1 MRPLRPTPLF
11 TLLLLSLLGLLSSC
25 NGGGGESGS
34 SATTGSPGEVTI
46 VTQATITGNGPI
58 QADGTSPATITIFLK
73 NSRGQGVAGITPT
86 FTATDTGATN
96 SYGACSVSVTTGMSR
111 CTLTSTLAE
120 TKSLRLTSPILVN
133 GGTVVFHPGPVAAA
147 NSNIIGTSPTVADG
161 SSTSTITVTLR
172 DGANN
177 PAPGQVPTFGA
188 TDTGGTNDYGACS
201 PTDASGVSTC
211 TLTSMTAEVKTLSIT
226 SPVNRSDGTVTF
238 VAGAPIAATS
248 TISGTGPVV
257 ADGVATSTVTVTL
270 RDAGNN
276 PVPGETPVFSAS
288 GTANTVSA
296 CSATDA
302 NGEATCTLASTR
314 AESKV
319 LSITSP
325 VTKADG
331 SVVFVAG
338 AVDATHAAITGSGPV
353 VADGLSTSTVTVYL
367 ADVFNNPVAGQ
378 TPTVAADGS
387 NNTVGACGA
396 TNVAGNATC
405 TLASTT
411 AETKNLAIV
420 TPVAKAG
427 GSVVFIA
434 GAPVAANS
442 NISGTGP
449 VTADNVDPSTVTI
462 TLFDAFNNP
471 VPGLT
476 PTFSASGT
484 GNTPAACSVSDVG
497 GTSTCTL
504 TSTKAETKTLSI
516 ATPVVKIGGTVVF
529 EPGPPVAATSLI
541 SGTNS
546 VVADGVATSTVSIT
560 LRDAGGNPAPGF
572 TPTFSATG
580 TNNTLSACSVG
591 DANGV
596 STCTLAT
603 TRAETKT
610 LAIVTPVAKTDGTVD
625 FIAGPVAAATST
637 ITGTGPVTADGVAT
651 SFITI
656 TLLDAFSNPVAGVDP
671 FFLATDTGADNVTGG
686 CSTSNAAGVSSCTL
700 ASLTAEVKTLT
711 ITSPVNKSDG
721 TVTFTAGAPVPATS
735 SIIGTS
741 NITADGV
748 TASTVT
754 ITLRDAANNPVPG
767 ETPTF
772 SADGTANSYG
782 ACSVG
787 DLGGVSTCTLT
798 STKAE
803 SKVLSIA
810 TPVVKADG
818 AVVFVAG
825 APAVATS
832 TITGTSPVVADGVA
846 TSTVT
851 ITIMDAFSNP
861 ISGNTP
867 TFDATGTGNSY
878 SACSTTDAGG
888 AATCTLSSTKAEV
901 KTLAIA
907 TPVVKADGAVT
918 FTAGTPVAAN
928 STITGTGPVVADGVA
943 TSTVT
948 VTLNDANNNPV
959 EGLIPTFGASG
970 SNNTVAACSATDVG
984 GVATCTLASTTAEAK
999 TLSILTPV
1007 AKTDGTVVFVP
1018 GPPVAANSNI
1028 TGTST
1033 TVADGVA
1040 TSTITITL
1048 RDGAN
1053 NPVDGETPTFSATGT
1068 ANTYNACSATN
1079 ASGIST
1085 CTLTSTKAETKTLSI
1100 ATPVVKADGTVT
1112 FVPGAIAAAT
1122 STITGTGPVVAN
1134 GSSTSTV
1141 TITLLDAF
1149 SNPVSGTTPTF
1160 SLTGTGNTLSACSAS
1175 DASGVSTCAA
1185 SSTDSGVKTL
1195 AIVTPVAK
1203 TDGAITF
1210 TAGTPVAMN
1219 SNITGTGP
1227 VVANGVA
1234 TSTVTVTLRDASN
1247 NPVPGLTPTF
1257 GTTGT
1262 NNTLS
1267 ACSATD
1273 TNGEATCALASTKA
1287 ESKTLSILTPVSKT
1301 DGSVTFIAD
1310 AASVANSTITG
1321 TGPVVAD
1328 NVATST
1334 VTINLRDSNS
1344 NPVAGTTP
1352 TFSATTAGNT
1362 YGACSA
1368 TDASGDS
1375 VCTFTSTKAEVKTL
1389 SITTPIVK
1397 ADGTVTFT
1405 AGAPAV
1411 ATSTITGTGPVVA
1424 DGSATSTITVTIL
1437 DQFSNPI
1444 AGETPT
1450 FSATGTGNTLSA
1462 CSSTDA
1468 SGLST
1473 CSLSSTVSGVKTLA
1487 IVTPVAKTDGSVTFT
1502 AGTPI
1507 AANSNITGTS
1517 PVVANGSASSTVT
1530 ITLRDASN
1538 NPVPGQTPTF
1548 SASGTDNTT
1557 SACSVTTA
1565 SGESTCTLSSIKA
1578 EVKTLSI
1585 ATPFV
1590 KADGTVTF
1598 TADTASIA
1606 NSSITGTSPV
1616 VADGVATS
1624 TVTITL
1630 LDSNN
1635 NPLVGTTPTFGA
1647 SGTGNTTG
1655 SCSATDASGVSTCT
1669 LSSTKAEVKTLS
1681 IATPIVKADGTVTFA
1696 AGAPA
1701 VATSTI
1707 TGTGPV
1713 TADGVATSTITVT
1726 LLDANSN
1733 PITGETPT
1741 FSASGTNNTTTAC
1754 GATNASG
1761 ISTCTLA
1768 STTAETKT
1776 LSITAPISKT
1786 GGTVVFE
1793 AGTPI
1798 AANSSITGT
1807 GPVVADDTATSTV
1820 TITLR
1825 DASNNPVAGLTPTFT
1840 TSGTGNT
1847 QTACSATTAS
1857 GESTCTVK
1865 STKAEVK
1872 TLAIA
1877 TPVSKTD
1884 GTITFTAGAAAI
1896 ANSTIT
1902 GTSPVTAD
1910 GVATSTVTVTLRDA
1924 FGNPVVGTTPVFG
1937 ASGTGNTTSACS
1949 ATDADGESVCALS
1962 STVAEVKTLS
1972 ITSPISKADGTVT
1985 FTAGAAVAANST
1997 ITGSGPVTANDVATS
2012 TVTVTLRDASNNP
2025 VAGET
2030 PTFSVTGTGNTQT
2043 ACGVTNAAGEATCAL
2058 KSTKAEVKTLSIT
2071 APVSKTGGTVTFTAG
2086 PASSSTTTIAGTGPV
2101 TANGVATS
2109 FITITL
2115 LDAFSNPISGVTPI
2129 FNATDTGATNSQG
2142 ACSAS
2147 NAAGVSSCTLA
2158 SLTAETKTLQL
2169 TSPTAVTGGTVVFTA
2184 AAPSAANSTI
2194 AGTGPVTADG
2204 VATSTVTIT
2213 LRDAGNNP
2221 VPGQTPT
2228 FGATDTGTTNVYGSC
2243 TMGDTSGVSSC
2254 TLAATKAEVKTLSI
2268 TAPVAKAGG
2277 TVTFVAG
2284 APGSQSTITG
2294 TSPVLADGNADS
2306 TITVTIKDDFG
2317 NVIAGETP
2325 EFEAT
2330 GSGNNYDV
2338 CSVGNASG
2346 VSTCTMQST
2355 VAEVK
2360 TLSITAPTTVTGGTV
2375 TFTSGAAVAA
2385 NSTITGSGPVVADNV
2400 ATSTVTVT
2408 LRDVNNNPVPGQT
2421 PTFTTSGTGNTQ
2433 AACGV
2438 TDAAGV
2444 STCTVRSTKAEVKTL
2459 AIATPVSKT
2468 GGTVTFTA
2476 GAADAT
2482 NSLIAG
2488 TGPIAADGTST
2499 STITITLR
2507 DAFSNNIS
2515 AVVPTFSATGT
2526 GNTLGVC
2533 SATNASGV
2541 STCTLASSDAETKTL
2556 AIVTPV
2562 AKTGG
2567 TVVFQAGGAVAAN
2580 SSIAG
2585 TGPVTADGVATS
2597 TVTIT
2602 LKDALNNEVVGIVPT
2617 FSATDT
2623 GVTNVN
2629 GVCSATNAS
2638 GVATCT
2644 LSSTK
2649 AEVKTLA
2656 IATPVSKTGGTV
2668 TFTAGPVSASTSTI
2682 AGTSPTLADG
2692 VAAAGITI
2700 TLLDA
2705 FNNPIV
2711 ATVPT
2716 FSASGTLNTVGTCSA
2731 TDASGVSTC
2740 TLRSTKAEG
2749 KTIALVTPVAVA
2761 GDTLDFNPNGIDIQV
2776 PIDML
2781 SRGLLSS
2788 TTAIV
2793 FARSRTSLNTD
2804 DYVAESNTYF
2814 FEINAQNTNT
2824 TTAYTV
2830 SLYDGAGVEIP
2841 DSIITIPASTTTARR
2856 FRVQFTPTEGA
2867 DTYRI
2872 RVSNT
2877 ALASQL
2883 RINSARLI
2891 VEQVKA
2897 TDTKIYIPLMSFDEA
2912 SDNATDNGNNGVVLR
2927 TTSTTIST
2935 SVGYMNLWQRVDSN
2949 YDAIPPGTPWTF
2961 EAVASISN
2969 AVGSGT
2975 VRLYN
2980 RTTGQQVAQVVATGS
2995 TLPQLLSTS
3004 FASNATNFADN
3015 AVYEVRYNS
3024 SSTAYSNRIYKAG
3037 IWVKLKYLKKAE
3049 TLWRVSMRRSTTTT
3063 GNYDDLEGRTL
3074 YESGAWTN
3082 PQAFFQTVGSG
3093 TSGVGCTLTLFTASN
3108 TDSGTASYTAVSGAA
3123 VTQPSAV
3130 GTLRTGALTL
3140 VDNDRYVMR
3149 QNRASGT
3156 CVMVNTYLVI
3166 RATE

>member
-1 MRPLRPTPLF
+1 MRLLRSSPLF
-11 TLLLLSLLGLLSSC
+11 TILLLSLLGLLSSC
-25 NGGGGESGS
+25 NGGGGEGGS
-34 SATTGSPGEVTI
+34 SVTTGTPGEVTV

-58 QADGTSPATITIFLK
+58 QADGTSPSTISIYLK
-73 NSRGQGVAGITPT
+73 NSKGQGVAGVTPS
-86 FTATDTGATN
+86 FTATNTGNTN
-96 SYGACSVSVTTGMSR
+96 TYGACSVTVTTGFSR
-111 CTLTSTLAE
+111 CTLTSTMAE
-120 TKSLRLTSPILVN
+120 TKTLRLTTPIIVN
-133 GGTVVFHPGPVAAA
+133 GGTVVFHPGPVSAA
-147 NSNIIGTSPTVADG
+147 NSNIIGTSPTEANGV
-161 SSTSTITVTLR
+161 STSSITITLR
-172 DGANN
+172 DAANN
-177 PAPGQVPTFGA
+177 PAPGQTPSFSA
-188 TDTGGTNDYGACS
+188 TGSNNTASACS
-201 PTDASGVSTC
+201 VTDASGVSTC
-211 TLTSMTAEVKTLSIT
+211 TLTSTTAEIKTLAIT
-226 SPVNRSDGTVTF
+226 SPVNKTDGSVTF
-238 VAGAPIAATS
+238 VAGSPVAATS
-248 TISGTGPVV
+248 TITGTGPVV

-276 PVPGETPVFSAS
+276 PVPGETPVFAAS
-288 GTANTVSA
+288 GTNNTASA
-296 CSATDA
+296 CSVTDV
-302 NGEATCTLASTR
+302 NGEATCTLTSTK

-319 LSITSP
+319 LSITAP
-325 VTKADG
+325 VTKPDG
-331 SVVFVAG
+331 SVIFIAG
-338 AVDATHAAITGSGPV
+338 AANASFAAITGSSPV
-353 VADGLSTSTVTVYL
+353 VADGVATSTITVYL
-367 ADVFNNPVAGQ
+367 ADIFNNPIAGL
-378 TPTVAADGS
+378 TPSFSADGTD
-387 NNTVGACGA
+387 NTLGACGV
-396 TNVAGNATC
+396 TNVAGNAVC
-405 TLASTT
+405 TLASTK
-411 AETKNLAIV
+411 AETKNLAIT
-420 TPVAKAG
+420 TPVIKAG

-434 GAPVAANS
+434 GVPVAANS
-442 NISGTGP
+442 TISGTGP
-449 VTADNVDPSTVTI
+449 VIANNSDTSTVTI
-462 TLFDAFNNP
+462 MLGDAFNNP
-471 VPGLT
+471 VAGIT
-476 PTFSASGT
+476 PTFTASGT
-484 GNTPAACSVSDVG
+484 GNTPAACSVSDVT
-497 GTSTCTL
+497 GTSTCLL

-529 EPGPPVAATSLI
+529 DPGPPVAATSLI

-546 VVADGVATSTVSIT
+546 IVADGVATSTISVT
-560 LRDAGGNPAPGF
+560 LKDAGGNPAPGF

-580 TNNTLSACSVG
+580 TNNTLSACSVT
-591 DANGV
+591 DVNGV
-596 STCTLAT
+596 STCTLAST
-603 TRAETKT
+603 KAETKT
-610 LAIVTPVAKTDGTVD
+610 LAIVTPVSKTDGSVD

-671 FFLATDTGADNVTGG
+671 LFLATDTGSDNANGG
-686 CSTSNAAGVSSCTL
+686 CSTTNTAGVSSCTL
-700 ASLTAEVKTLT
+700 SSLTAEVKTLT

-721 TVTFTAGAPVPATS
+721 TVTFTAGAPVAANS
-735 SIIGTS
+735 NIAGTS

-748 TASTVT
+748 TTSTVT
-754 ITLRDAANNPVPG
+754 ITLRDASNNPVPG
-767 ETPTF
+767 QTPTF
-772 SADGTANSYG
+772 TAAGTANSYG
-782 ACSVG
+782 ACSAT
-787 DLGGVSTCTLT
+787 DASGVSTCTLS

-803 SKVLSIA
+803 SKLLSIA
-810 TPVVKADG
+810 TPIVKADG
-818 AVVFVAG
+818 TVIFIAG

-846 TSTVT
+846 TSSVTVT
-851 ITIMDAFSNP
+851 ILDAFNNP
-861 ISGNTP
+861 ISGTTP
-867 TFDATGTGNSY
+867 TFNATGTGNSY
-878 SACSTTDAGG
+878 SACSATSASGV
-888 AATCTLSSTKAEV
+888 ATCTFSSTKAEV
-901 KTLAIA
+901 KTLAIV
-907 TPVVKADGAVT
+907 TPVAKSDGTVT

-928 STITGTGPVVADGVA
+928 SSITGSGPVVADGVA

-959 EGLIPTFGASG
+959 EGLTPTFGATG
-970 SNNTVAACSATDVG
+970 TNNTIAACSATDVS
-984 GVATCTLASTTAEAK
+984 GVATCTLASTTAETK

-1007 AKTDGTVVFVP
+1007 SKTDGTVVFEP
-1018 GPPVAANSNI
+1018 GPPIAANSNI
-1028 TGTST
+1028 SGTST
-1033 TVADGVA
+1033 VTADGVA

-1053 NPVDGETPTFSATGT
+1053 NPVAGETPTFSASGT

-1079 ASGIST
+1079 VSGVAT

-1100 ATPVVKADGTVT
+1100 ATPVIKADGTVT
-1112 FVPGAIAAAT
+1112 FIAGAIAAAT
-1122 STITGTGPVVAN
+1122 STITGTGPVIADN
-1134 GSSTSTV
+1134 TATSTV

-1149 SNPVSGTTPTF
+1149 SNPVSGSTPTF
-1160 SLTGTGNTLSACSAS
+1160 SLSGTGNTLTACSATN
-1175 DASGVSTCAA
+1175 ASGVSTCTAK
-1185 SSTDSGVKTL
+1185 STDSGVKTL

-1203 TDGAITF
+1203 TDGTITF
-1210 TAGTPVAMN
+1210 TAGTPVAVN
-1219 SNITGTGP
+1219 STITGTGP

-1234 TSTVTVTLRDASN
+1234 TSTVTVTLRDATN

-1267 ACSATD
+1267 ACSAT
-1273 TNGEATCALASTKA
+1273 NASGEATCTLTSTKA
-1287 ESKTLSILTPVSKT
+1287 EIKTLSILTPVSKT

-1334 VTINLRDSNS
+1334 VTINLKDSN
-1344 NPVAGTTP
+1344 NNAVVGTTP
-1352 TFSATTAGNT
+1352 TFSATTTGNT

-1368 TDASGDS
+1368 TDAAGDS

-1389 SITTPIVK
+1389 SITSPIVK

-1424 DGSATSTITVTIL
+1424 DGSATSTVTITIL
-1437 DQFSNPI
+1437 DQFNNPI
-1444 AGETPT
+1444 AGSTPT

-1462 CSSTDA
+1462 CSATDA
-1468 SGLST
+1468 SGIAT
-1473 CSLSSTVSGVKTLA
+1473 CNLSSTVSGVKTLA

-1517 PVVANGSASSTVT
+1517 PVVANGSATSTIT

-1548 SASGTDNTT
+1548 SASGTDNTA
-1557 SACSVTTA
+1557 SACSVTNG

-1598 TADTASIA
+1598 IADAAAVA
-1606 NSSITGTSPV
+1606 NSSITGTGPV

-1647 SGTGNTTG
+1647 SGTNNTTG
-1655 SCSATDASGVSTCT
+1655 SCSATDANGESVCT
-1669 LSSTKAEVKTLS
+1669 LTSTKAEVKTLS
-1681 IATPIVKADGTVTFA
+1681 IATPIVKADGTVTFT
-1696 AGAPA
+1696 AGAAA

-1707 TGTGPV
+1707 TGSGPV
-1713 TADGVATSTITVT
+1713 IADGVATSTITVT
-1726 LLDANSN
+1726 LLDAFSN
-1733 PITGETPT
+1733 PISGETPT
-1741 FSASGTNNTTTAC
+1741 YSATGTNNSQTAC
-1754 GATNASG
+1754 SATNASG
-1761 ISTCTLA
+1761 VSTCTLA
-1768 STTAETKT
+1768 SSTAETKT

-1798 AANSSITGT
+1798 AANSTITGT
-1807 GPVVADDTATSTV
+1807 GPVVADNTATSTV
-1820 TITLR
+1820 TVTLR

-1847 QTACSATTAS
+1847 QTACGMTNAS
-1857 GESTCTVK
+1857 GEATCTVK

-1877 TPVSKTD
+1877 TPVVKTG
-1884 GTITFTAGAAAI
+1884 GTVTFTAGAAAI

-1910 GVATSTVTVTLRDA
+1910 GVTTSDVTVTLKDA
-1924 FGNPVVGTTPVFG
+1924 NNNSVVGTTPVFS
-1937 ASGTGNTTSACS
+1937 ATGTGNTLSACS
-1949 ATDADGESVCALS
+1949 STDASGVATCTLA
-1962 STVAEVKTLS
+1962 STVAEIKTLS
-1972 ITSPISKADGTVT
+1972 ITSPITKADGTVT
-1985 FTAGAAVAANST
+1985 FTAGAAIAANSS
-1997 ITGSGPVTANDVATS
+1997 ITGSGPIIANDVATS

-2030 PTFSVTGTGNTQT
+2030 PTFSTSGTGNTQT
-2043 ACGVTNAAGEATCAL
+2043 ACGVTNASGEATCTL

-2071 APVSKTGGTVTFTAG
+2071 APVTKTGSTVTFTAG
-2086 PASSSTTTIAGTGPV
+2086 PASSVTTTIAGTGPV

-2109 FITITL
+2109 FITITI
-2115 LDAFSNPISGVTPI
+2115 LDAFSNPITGTTPI
-2129 FNATDTGATNSQG
+2129 FNATNTGSNNSYG

-2147 NAAGVSSCTLA
+2147 NASGVSSCTLS

-2213 LRDAGNNP
+2213 LKDAGNNP

-2228 FGATDTGTTNVYGSC
+2228 FGATNTGTTNVYGSC
-2243 TMGDTSGVSSC
+2243 TMGDTNGVSSC
-2254 TLAATKAEVKTLSI
+2254 TLAATKAEVKTLAI
-2268 TAPVAKAGG
+2268 TAPVSKTGG

-2294 TSPVLADGNADS
+2294 TSPVLADGSADS
-2306 TITVTIKDDFG
+2306 TITITIKDDFG

-2330 GSGNNYDV
+2330 GTGNNYDV

-2360 TLSITAPTTVTGGTV
+2360 TLSITIPTTVTGGTV
-2375 TFTSGAAVAA
+2375 TFTAGGADAA
-2385 NSTITGSGPVVADNV
+2385 NSTIIGSGPVVADNV

-2408 LRDVNNNPVPGQT
+2408 LRDVNNNPVAGQT
-2421 PTFTTSGTGNTQ
+2421 PTFTTTGTGNTQ

-2438 TDAAGV
+2438 TNASGIA
-2444 STCTVRSTKAEVKTL
+2444 TCTVRSTKAEVKTL
-2459 AIATPVSKT
+2459 AIATPVVKT

-2482 NSLIAG
+2482 NSLITG

-2515 AVVPTFSATGT
+2515 AIVPTFSATGT
-2526 GNTLGVC
+2526 GNTLGTC
-2533 SATNASGV
+2533 SASNVSGV

-2585 TGPVTADGVATS
+2585 SGPITANGVATS

-2638 GVATCT
+2638 GISTCT

-2649 AEVKTLA
+2649 AEIKTLA

-2668 TFTAGPVSASTSTI
+2668 TFNPGPVSAVTSTI
-2682 AGTSPTLADG
+2682 VGTSPTLADG
-2692 VAAAGITI
+2692 IEAAGITI

-2716 FSASGTLNTVGTCSA
+2716 FSATGTSNTLGTCTSS
-2731 TDASGVSTC
+2731 DANGVSTC
-2740 TLRSTKAEG
+2740 SLRSTKAQG
-2749 KTIALVTPVAVA
+2749 KTLALVTPVAVA
-2761 GDTLDFNPNGIDIQV
+2761 GDTIDFNPNGIDIQV
-2776 PIDML
+2776 PIEML
-2781 SRGLLSS
+2781 GRGLLSS
-2788 TTAIV
+2788 TGAII

-2804 DYVAESNTYF
+2804 DYVADTNTYF
-2814 FEINAQNTNT
+2814 FEIVAQNTNT
-2824 TTAYTV
+2824 STAYNV
-2830 SLYDGAGVEIP
+2830 SLYDSAGVEIP
-2841 DSIITIPASTTTARR
+2841 DSIISVPANTTAARR
-2856 FRVQFTPTEGA
+2856 FSVQWTPNEGA
-2867 DTYRI
+2867 DDYRI
-2872 RVSNT
+2872 RVSST
-2877 ALASQL
+2877 AVASQI
-2883 RINSARLI
+2883 RVNSAKII

-2897 TDTKIYIPLMSFDEA
+2897 TDSKIYIPLTNFDDA
-2912 SDNATDNGNNGVVLR
+2912 SDSVNDTGNNSVTVR
-2927 TTSTTIST
+2927 TTSTAVTT
-2935 SVGYMNLWQRVDSN
+2935 SATYMTFWQRNDAA
-2949 YDAIPPGTPWTF
+2949 YDAIATGNAWTF
-2961 EAVASISN
+2961 EAVASQQN
-2969 AVGSGT
+2969 AAGIAT

-2980 RTTGQQVAQVVATGS
+2980 RTTGQQVSSVAMTGLTVQMAS
-2995 TLPQLLSTS
+2995 AS
-3004 FASNATNFADN
+3004 FASNATNFADGN
-3015 AVYEVRYNS
+3015 VYEVRYNS
-3024 SSTAYSNRIYKAG
+3024 NNASYNARIHKAG
-3037 IWVKLKYLKKAE
+3037 LWVKLKYLKKLE
-3049 TLWRVSMRRSTTTT
+3049 VLQRLGMRRSTTTT
-3063 GNYDDLEGRTL
+3063 GSFDLVDGRTF
-3074 YESGAWTN
+3074 YDAGAWSN
-3082 PQAFFQTVGSG
+3082 PSTFFQTVGSG
-3093 TSGVGCTLTLFTASN
+3093 TSGVGCTLALFSASN
-3108 TDSGTASYTAVSGAA
+3108 TDTGVVGATAVSGGSI
-3123 VTQPSAV
+3123 TGGSAQAIQ
-3130 GTLRTGALTL
+3130 RTSAITL
-3140 VDNDRYVMR
+3140 VDGDRYFVR
-3149 QNRASGT
+3149 QTRASGT
-3156 CVMVNTYLVI
+3156 CLHAGSFLVI

>member
-1 MRPLRPTPLF
+1 MRLLRSTPLF
-11 TLLLLSLLGLLSSC
+11 TILLLSLLGLLSSC

-34 SATTGSPGEVTI
+34 SVTTGTPGEVTI

-58 QADGTSPATITIFLK
+58 QADGTSPATITIYLK
-73 NSRGQGVAGITPT
+73 NNKGQGVAGVTPT
-86 FTATDTGATN
+86 FIATN
-96 SYGACSVSVTTGMSR
+96 TGNTNTYGACSVTVTTGLSR
-111 CTLTSTLAE
+111 CTLTSTMAE
-120 TKSLRLTSPILVN
+120 TKTLRLTSPILVN
-133 GGTVVFHPGPVAAA
+133 GGTVVFHPGPVTAA
-147 NSNIIGTSPTVADG
+147 NSNISGTSPTEANGV
-161 SSTSTITVTLR
+161 STSTITITLR

-177 PAPGQVPTFGA
+177 PAAGQVPTFSA
-188 TDTGGTNDYGACS
+188 TDTGGTNDYGTCS
-201 PTDASGVSTC
+201 ASNASGVSTC
-211 TLTSMTAEVKTLSIT
+211 TLTSTTAEVKTLSIT
-226 SPVNRSDGTVTF
+226 SPVTKADGTVTF
-238 VAGAPIAATS
+238 VAGAPTAANS

-276 PVPGETPVFSAS
+276 PVEGETPVFAAS
-288 GTANTVSA
+288 GSDNTVSA
-296 CSATDA
+296 CLPTDV
-302 NGEATCTLASTR
+302 NGESTCTLRSTK
-314 AESKV
+314 AETKT

-325 VTKADG
+325 VTKPDG
-331 SVVFVAG
+331 SVIFIAG
-338 AVDATHAAITGSGPV
+338 APDATHATITGSSPV
-353 VADGLSTSTVTVYL
+353 VADGSSTSTVTVYL
-367 ADVFNNPVAGQ
+367 ADIFNNPVAGV
-378 TPTVAADGS
+378 TPTFSADGTS
-387 NNTVGACGA
+387 NTLGACGVS
-396 TNVAGNATC
+396 NVSGNATC
-405 TLASTT
+405 TLASTK
-411 AETKNLAIV
+411 AESKNLAIV
-420 TPVAKAG
+420 TPVVKTG

-449 VTADNVDPSTVTI
+449 VIADNVDQSTVTI

-471 VPGLT
+471 VSGLT

-484 GNTPAACSVSDVG
+484 GNTPAVCSASDVSG
-497 GTSTCTL
+497 SSTCTL

-516 ATPVVKIGGTVVF
+516 VTPVVKIGGTVVF
-529 EPGPPVAATSLI
+529 DPGPPVAATSLI
-541 SGTNS
+541 SGTTS
-546 VVADGVATSTVSIT
+546 IVADGVATSTVSVT
-560 LRDAGGNPAPGF
+560 LKDAGGNPAPGF

-580 TNNTLSACSVG
+580 TNNTLGTCSVTN
-591 DANGV
+591 ASGV
-596 STCTLAT
+596 STCTLSST
-603 TRAETKT
+603 KAESKT
-610 LAIVTPVAKTDGTVD
+610 LAIVTPVSKTDGSVV
-625 FIAGPVAAATST
+625 FVAGPVAAATST
-637 ITGTGPVTADGVAT
+637 IVGTSPVTADGVAT

-671 FFLATDTGADNVTGG
+671 LFLATDTGTDNVNGG
-686 CSTSNAAGVSSCTL
+686 CSTTNASGVSSCTL

-721 TVTFTAGAPVPATS
+721 TVTFTAGAPVAANS
-735 SIIGTS
+735 NIVGTS

-748 TASTVT
+748 TTSTVT

-767 ETPTF
+767 QTPTF
-772 SADGTANSYG
+772 TADGTANSYG

-787 DLGGVSTCTLT
+787 DVSGVSTCTLT

-818 AVVFVAG
+818 TVVFIPG

-846 TSTVT
+846 TSTITVT
-851 ITIMDAFSNP
+851 LLDAFSNP
-861 ISGNTP
+861 ISGSAP

-878 SACSTTDAGG
+878 SACSVTSASGE
-888 AATCTLSSTKAEV
+888 ATCTLTSTKAEI
-901 KTLAIA
+901 KTLAIV
-907 TPVVKADGAVT
+907 TPIAKSDGTVT

-943 TSTVT
+943 TSTIT

-959 EGLIPTFGASG
+959 EGLTPTFGASG
-970 SNNTVAACSATDVG
+970 ANNTIAACSPTDVS
-984 GVATCTLASTTAEAK
+984 GVATCTLASTTAETK

-1007 AKTDGTVVFVP
+1007 SKTDGTVVFEP
-1018 GPPVAANSNI
+1018 GPPVAVNSNI
-1028 TGTST
+1028 TGTGT
-1033 TVADGVA
+1033 VVADGVA
-1040 TSTITITL
+1040 TSTVTITL
-1048 RDGAN
+1048 RDAAN
-1053 NPVDGETPTFSATGT
+1053 NPVTGVSPTFTASGT
-1068 ANTYNACSATN
+1068 ANTYNACSTTN
-1079 ASGIST
+1079 ASGVAT

-1112 FVPGAIAAAT
+1112 FTAGAIAAAT
-1122 STITGTGPVVAN
+1122 STITGTSPVVAD
-1134 GSSTSTV
+1134 GSATSNVTV
-1141 TITLLDAF
+1141 TLLDAF
-1149 SNPVSGTTPTF
+1149 SNPVAGTTPTF
-1160 SLTGTGNTLSACSAS
+1160 SLSGTGNTLGVCSAS
-1175 DASGVSTCAA
+1175 DASGVSTCTA

-1203 TDGAITF
+1203 TDGTITF
-1210 TAGTPVAMN
+1210 TAGTPVAVN
-1219 SNITGTGP
+1219 STITGTGP

-1234 TSTVTVTLRDASN
+1234 TSTVTVTLRDATN

-1262 NNTLS
+1262 NNTLG
-1267 ACSATD
+1267 ACSAT
-1273 TNGEATCALASTKA
+1273 NASGESTCTLASTKA
-1287 ESKTLSILTPVSKT
+1287 EIKILSILTPVSKT
-1301 DGSVTFIAD
+1301 DGSVTFTAD
-1310 AASVANSTITG
+1310 AASVANSSITG

-1328 NVATST
+1328 NTATST
-1334 VTINLRDSNS
+1334 VTITLKDSN
-1344 NPVAGTTP
+1344 NNAVVGTTP
-1352 TFSATTAGNT
+1352 TFSATSAGNT

-1368 TDASGDS
+1368 TDTNGESS
-1375 VCTFTSTKAEVKTL
+1375 CTFTSTKAEVKTL
-1389 SITTPIVK
+1389 SIVTPISK
-1397 ADGTVTFT
+1397 ADGNVTFT

-1424 DGSATSTITVTIL
+1424 DGAATSTVTITIL

-1444 AGETPT
+1444 AGSTPT
-1450 FSATGTGNTLSA
+1450 FSATGAGNTLSA
-1462 CSSTDA
+1462 CSATDA
-1468 SGLST
+1468 SGISSCT
-1473 CSLSSTVSGVKTLA
+1473 LSSTASGVKTLA

-1517 PVVANGSASSTVT
+1517 PVIANGSATSTVT

-1548 SASGTDNTT
+1548 TASGTDNTA
-1557 SACSVTTA
+1557 SACSVTNA
-1565 SGESTCTLSSIKA
+1565 AGESTCTLSSIKA

-1598 TADTASIA
+1598 TADAAAVA

-1630 LDSNN
+1630 KDSNN
-1635 NPLVGTTPTFGA
+1635 NPLVGTTPTFSA
-1647 SGTGNTTG
+1647 SGTNNTA
-1655 SCSATDASGVSTCT
+1655 SACSATDTNGESTCT
-1669 LSSTKAEVKTLS
+1669 LSSTKAEIKTLS
-1681 IATPIVKADGTVTFA
+1681 IATPISKADGTVTFT

-1713 TADGVATSTITVT
+1713 TANGVATSTVTVT

-1733 PITGETPT
+1733 PVSGETPT
-1741 FSASGTNNTTTAC
+1741 FSASGSNNTQTAC
-1754 GATNASG
+1754 GTTNASG
-1761 ISTCTLA
+1761 VATCTLA

-1793 AGTPI
+1793 AGAPI
-1798 AANSSITGT
+1798 AANSTITGT
-1807 GPVVADDTATSTV
+1807 GPVVADNTATSTV

-1847 QTACSATTAS
+1847 QTACSATDAS
-1857 GESTCTVK
+1857 GVASCTVK

-1877 TPVSKTD
+1877 TPVAKTD
-1884 GTITFTAGAAAI
+1884 GTVTFIAGAAAI

-1902 GTSPVTAD
+1902 GTGPVTAD
-1910 GVATSTVTVTLRDA
+1910 GVATSTVTVTLKDA
-1924 FGNPVVGTTPVFG
+1924 NNNAIVGTTPVFS
-1937 ASGTGNTTSACS
+1937 ASGTGNTASACS
-1949 ATDADGESVCALS
+1949 ATDTSGVATCTLA

-1972 ITSPISKADGTVT
+1972 ITSPITKADGTVT

-1997 ITGSGPVTANDVATS
+1997 IIGSGPVIANNVATS

-2030 PTFSVTGTGNTQT
+2030 PTFSTTGTGNTQT
-2043 ACGVTNAAGEATCAL
+2043 ACGVTNALGVATCTV
-2058 KSTKAEVKTLSIT
+2058 KSTKAEVKTLAIVT
-2071 APVSKTGGTVTFTAG
+2071 PVAKTDGTVTFTAG
-2086 PASSSTTTIAGTGPV
+2086 PASSATSTIVGTTPV

-2115 LDAFSNPISGVTPI
+2115 LDAFSNPIAGTTPI
-2129 FNATDTGATNSQG
+2129 FNATNTGATNTQG

-2147 NAAGVSSCTLA
+2147 NASGVSSCTLA
-2158 SLTAETKTLQL
+2158 SLVAETKTLQL

-2184 AAPSAANSTI
+2184 AAPSAATSTI

-2204 VATSTVTIT
+2204 VSTSTVTIT
-2213 LRDAGNNP
+2213 LRDVNSNP

-2228 FGATDTGTTNVYGSC
+2228 FGATNTGTTNVYGSC
-2243 TMGDTSGVSSC
+2243 TMGNASGVSSC

-2268 TAPVAKAGG
+2268 TAPVSKAGG

-2284 APGSQSTITG
+2284 PPGSQSTITG
-2294 TSPVLADGNADS
+2294 TSPVLADGAADS
-2306 TITVTIKDDFG
+2306 TITITIKDDFG

-2330 GSGNNYDV
+2330 GAGNSYDV

-2360 TLSITAPTTVTGGTV
+2360 TLSITAPTSVTGGTV
-2375 TFTSGAAVAA
+2375 TFTSGAAVAE
-2385 NSTITGSGPVVADNV
+2385 NSTITGTGPIVADNV

-2408 LRDVNNNPVPGQT
+2408 LRDVNNNPVAGQT
-2421 PTFTTSGTGNTQ
+2421 PTFTTTGTGNTQ

-2438 TDAAGV
+2438 TNASGV

-2459 AIATPVSKT
+2459 AIATPVIKT

-2482 NSLIAG
+2482 NSLITG

-2499 STITITLR
+2499 STISITLR

-2515 AVVPTFSATGT
+2515 GTVPTFSATGT

-2533 SATNASGV
+2533 SASNASGV
-2541 STCTLASSDAETKTL
+2541 STCSLASSDAETKTL

-2585 TGPVTADGVATS
+2585 TGPVIANGVATS

-2602 LKDALNNEVVGIVPT
+2602 LKDALNNEVVGVVPT

-2623 GVTNVN
+2623 GTTNVN

-2638 GVATCT
+2638 GISTCT
-2644 LSSTK
+2644 LASTK
-2649 AEVKTLA
+2649 AEIKALS
-2656 IATPVSKTGGTV
+2656 IATPVVKLGGNV
-2668 TFTAGPVSASTSTI
+2668 TFTAGPASAVNSTI
-2682 AGTSPTLADG
+2682 IGTTPTLANG
-2692 VAAAGITI
+2692 VDVAGITI

-2711 ATVPT
+2711 GTVPT
-2716 FSASGTLNTVGTCSA
+2716 FSATGTLNTQTACSSS
-2731 TDASGVSTC
+2731 DASGISTC
-2740 TLRSTKAEG
+2740 TLKSTKAEG

-2776 PIDML
+2776 PIEML
-2781 SRGLLSS
+2781 GRGLLSG
-2788 TTAIV
+2788 TTAVIHS
-2793 FARSRTSLNTD
+2793 RSRTSLNTD
-2804 DYVAESNTYF
+2804 DYVAETNTYF
-2814 FEINAQNTNT
+2814 FEINALNTNT
-2824 TTAYTV
+2824 TTAYNV
-2830 SLYDGAGVEIP
+2830 SLYDGSGAEIS
-2841 DSIITIPASTTTARR
+2841 DSIITVPASTTTARR

-2872 RVSNT
+2872 RISNT
-2877 ALASQL
+2877 STAGQL
-2883 RINSARLI
+2883 RVNSARLI

-2897 TDTKIYIPLMSFDEA
+2897 TDTKVYIPLMAFDEA
-2912 SDNATDNGNNGVVLR
+2912 SDNANDNGNSGVILR
-2927 TTSTTIST
+2927 TTSTSIAT
-2935 SVGYMNLWQRVDSN
+2935 SATYMSLWQRVDSN

-2961 EAVASISN
+2961 EVLNSISN
-2969 AVGSGT
+2969 AAGSGT

-2980 RTTGQQVAQVVATGS
+2980 RTTGLQVAQVVATG
-2995 TLPQLLSTS
+2995 TTVPVLGSTS
-3004 FASNATNFADN
+3004 FASNATNFANN

-3024 SSTAYSNRIYKAG
+3024 SSTSYSNRIFKAG

-3049 TLWRVSMRRSTTTT
+3049 TLWRLSMRRTTTT
-3063 GNYDDLEGRTL
+3063 VGNYDDVEGRTL
-3074 YESGAWTN
+3074 YEAAAWTN
-3082 PQAFFQTVGSG
+3082 PLVYFQTVGQG
-3093 TSGVGCTLTLFTASN
+3093 TGCTQSLYNVSN
-3108 TDSGTASYTAVSGAA
+3108 TDTGTASLTAVASSA
-3123 VTQPSAV
+3123 VTHASTQGVLRSA
-3130 GTLRTGALTL
+3130 ALTL
-3140 VDNDRYVMR
+3140 IDNDRYITR
-3149 QNRASGT
+3149 QATASGT
-3156 CVMVNTYLVI
+3156 CLMVSNFLVI